1 MSTEPILI
9 SLKELAELFG
19 VTAQTAR
26 RITQAGDFPAVIVLP
41 PGRTLRWYRQEVL
54 DWLAAQQRP
63 RHTLDLGQAT
73 PTKARPGKTRAQRGT
88 KPRKLDA
95 REQALYDR
103 GMERRNERL
112 KEEAA

>member
-9 SLKELAELFG
+9 SLKELAEQFG
-19 VTAQTAR
+19 LTAQTSR
-26 RITQAGDFPAVIVLP
+26 RITRANDFPAVIVL

-73 PTKARPGKTRAQRGT
+73 PTKARPGKTRAQRASQ
-88 KPRKLDA
+88 PRKPSA
-95 REQALYDR
+95 REEARYR
-103 GMERRNERL
+103 RVMERRNERA
-112 KEEAA
+112 KEEAT

>member
-1 MSTEPILI
+1 MSAESILI

-19 VTAQTAR
+19 VSAPTTR
-26 RITQAGDFPAVIVLP
+26 RITQADDFPAVIVLP
-41 PGRTLRWYRQEVL
+41 GRSLRWYRQEVL

-73 PTKARPGKTRAQRGT
+73 PKTARPGMTRAQRASQ
-88 KPRKLDA
+88 PRKPSA
-95 REQALYDR
+95 REEARYR
-103 GMERRNERL
+103 RVMERRNERS